1 MGVSWRSPASPD
13 PVRRKRTRHLL
24 DARPEPL
31 HRRPA
36 VTGIATKGR
45 GCSTRRSAVRNCRT
59 QLALRGRLQREEGPV
74 GASRYAP
81 GVDLSRDALGDALAT
96 LALPPSDIA
105 SVLDR
110 ISDQTSGLL
119 IYGSRARGDFVPS
132 SDFDLLRLTT
142 DWSSPTFKVG
152 LASVSSY
159 TSEQLRSASKTL
171 FGTHLRRDGRVLIE
185 SERILSAIIENLAPA
200 DPLEL
205 LVRVRRYA
213 TILNQSISE
222 SRAHAAGLVRL
233 ARYLLRTAVYASA
246 MKRGRT
252 CFSVR
257 ELAELYG
264 EPRLATL
271 LASDPRLTDPP
282 TYELLEEIKAR
293 LVAITGPLPDHGFD
307 SLESLAIGFW
317 DSDRNLATL
326 AIRAADEDGDSL
338 DYSELP
344 KVLL

>member
-1 MGVSWRSPASPD
+1 MLADTLRS
-13 PVRRKRTRHLL
+13 
-24 DARPEPL
+24 
-31 HRRPA
+31 
-36 VTGIATKGR
+36 
-45 GCSTRRSAVRNCRT
+45 
-59 QLALRGRLQREEGPV
+59 
-74 GASRYAP
+74 
-81 GVDLSRDALGDALAT
+81 VDLSRDALGDALAT
-96 LALPPSDIA
+96 LDLPPRDIA

-110 ISDQTSGLL
+110 IGDQTSGLL
-119 IYGSRARGDFVPS
+119 LYGSRARGDFVPS

-142 DWSSPTFKVG
+142 DWNSPTFKTG

-159 TSEQLRSASKTL
+159 TPEQLRSASTTL
-171 FGTHLRRDGRVLIE
+171 FGTHLKRDGRILLE
-185 SERILSAIIENLAPA
+185 SERSLSAIIEDLAPA

-213 TILNQSISE
+213 TILNQPISE

-257 ELAELYG
+257 ELAALYG
-264 EPRLATL
+264 EPRLTTL
-271 LASDPRLTDPP
+271 LASDPRLTSPP
-282 TYELLEEIKAR
+282 TYELLEEITAR
-293 LVAITGPLPDHGFD
+293 LVAIVGPLPDHGFD

-317 DSDRNLATL
+317 NSDRNLATL